1 MLLIIKVSPKAKE
14 TAFAGKMTDG
24 TLKFRVSAVPED
36 GKANKA
42 LIDYLSK
49 VLKLAKKDITL
60 ETGTRSKLKH
70 ISIPD
75 HTPLPW

>member
-1 MLLIIKVSPKAKE
+1 MFLLIKVSPKAKE
-14 TAFAGKMTDG
+14 TAFAGKMADG
-24 TLKFRVSAVPED
+24 TLKFRVNAAPED
-36 GKANKA
+36 GQANKA

-49 VLKLAKKDITL
+49 VLKLTKKEIIL
-60 ETGTRSKLKH
+60 ETGTHSKSKR